1 MNARAQYEELLTAL
15 GGPLSVPFCPILP
28 SEKQEAF
35 LRSPYQEVL
44 FGGAAGGG
52 KSVALLMAA
61 LQGIDTPGYSA
72 LLLRRTFPQLTQP
85 GGLIPMS
92 KAWIGGRAHF
102 SEQQMRWRFDSGA
115 TISFGHIQNE
125 ADVYRYLGSEYQF
138 IGFDELTAFSEQM
151 YRYLFSR
158 LRRLSGSPV
167 PLRMR
172 ASSNPGGIG
181 HDWVRR
187 RFVSE
192 ATREPGTQFIRSLL
206 DENPGLDVAAY
217 REGLAKL
224 HPLDRQRLEHGDWDV
239 AGTGTLFQ
247 RADLLA
253 ALVPAG
259 YPVGDQRVRAWDLA
273 ATEPHEGNRDPDY
286 TVGLLADL
294 NSETGYMTIRD
305 AVRLQVAP
313 DDVSRVMRLTAQRDG
328 YEIMQRVEQEGGSA
342 GKMAIRSIVRELQG
356 YAVQGVHPTG
366 DKVTRALPFA
376 AMLGNG
382 LVKIVEADWTMAY
395 LDELTRFPEG
405 SHDDQVDTSSN
416 AHEYLTAGSRAVM
429 ITPDADLRL
438 DL

>member
-1 MNARAQYEELLTAL
+1 VNSRARYDELLDAL
-15 GGPLSVPFCPILP
+15 GGELRVPFCPVTA
-28 SEKQEAF
+28 SMKQEAF
-35 LRSPYQEVL
+35 LRSPHQEVL

-52 KSVALLMAA
+52 KSVALLMGA
-61 LQGIDTPGYSA
+61 LRDVDVPGYSA

-92 KAWIGGRAHF
+92 KQWIGGRAHF
-102 SEQQMRWRFDSGA
+102 SEQQMRWTFPSGA

-125 ADVYRYLGSEYQF
+125 ADIYRYLGSEYQF

-158 LRRLSGSPV
+158 LRRLAGSV
-167 PLRMR
+167 IPLRMR

-187 RFVSE
+187 RFVDA

-206 DENPGLDVAAY
+206 DENPGLDVTAY

-239 AGTGTLFQ
+239 TGTGTLFQ

-253 ALVPAG
+253 ALVPAD
-259 YPVGDQRVRAWDLA
+259 YPPGDQRVRAWDLA

-286 TVGLLADL
+286 TVGMLADL
-294 NSETGYMTIRD
+294 SSLTGILTVRD
-305 AVRLQVAP
+305 VVRVQAAP
-313 DDVSRVMRLTAQRDG
+313 DDVDRVMRLTAERDG
-328 YEIMQRVEQEGGSA
+328 YETLQRVEQEGGSA
-342 GKMAIRSIVRELQG
+342 GKMAIRSIVRSLQG
-356 YAVQGVHPTG
+356 YAVHGVHPTG

-382 LVKIVEADWTMAY
+382 LARIVEAPWTMA
-395 LDELTRFPEG
+395 LIDEYTRFPEG
-405 SHDDQVDTSSN
+405 AHDDQVDAGSN
-416 AHEYLTAGSRAVM
+416 AHEYLTSGSRATMLV
-429 ITPDADLRL
+429 PDDELRL